1 MKSLMQLFQE
11 KQNRNP
17 RSTPRQLEL
26 PLGGTRLSKEEW
38 AFLGEL
44 RRVREQIARIPT
56 QTGTV

>member
-11 KQNRNP
+11 KQKRNP

-44 RRVREQIARIPT
+44 RRVREQIARIP
-56 QTGTV
+56 VRS